1 MTAEQFVYWL
11 EGYVK
16 GSKMDIVHRSDI
28 LNKIDE
34 VKKGQ
39 RDKKPIEPPVWP
51 NNTTFPYTDN
61 YNSTLT

>member
-1 MTAEQFVYWL
+1 MTAEQFIYWL

-16 GSKMDIVHRSDI
+16 GSKMEISHRSEI

-34 VKKGQ
+34 VRKSEKE
-39 RDKKPIEPPVWP
+39 PIIPPVWP
-51 NNTTFPYTDN
+51 NNTTFPYDTN

>member
-28 LNKIDE
+28 LHKIDE
-34 VKKGQ
+34 VKKASSN
-39 RDKKPIEPPVWP
+39 REPIEPPLWP
-51 NNTTFPYTDN
+51 NSTTYPYDSN